1 MIKKVIKLII
11 ILIISII
18 IGNAIYGIYKESKI
32 SNMPNKL
39 TLTRILC
46 VPILIIIY
54 MFPYE
59 MFSINVP
66 VFHIFNADISL
77 VNIVI
82 FVIFSVASMTD
93 LLDGQIARR
102 KKLVT
107 TFGKFADPIAD
118 KLLVNTILLL
128 LASDG
133 TISIIIPI
141 IMVARDIIVDAIRL
155 VAANR
160 QIVVAAKPLGKLK
173 TLTQMIG
180 LCFMLLSDFPFSFF
194 HFPIGS
200 ILIWIACVISVISG
214 IDYFISN
221 KDLLTESI

>member
-1 MIKKVIKLII
+1 MNL
-11 ILIISII
+11 
-18 IGNAIYGIYKESKI
+18 
-32 SNMPNKL
+32 PNKL

-54 MFPYE
+54 MFPYV
-59 MFSINVP
+59 MIGIKVP
-66 VFHIFNADISL
+66 VYHILNADISL

-118 KLLVNTILLL
+118 KLLVNTILML

-141 IMVARDIIVDAIRL
+141 IMIARDTIVDAIRL

-160 QIVVAAKPLGKLK
+160 QVVIAAKPLGKLK

-180 LCFMLLSDFPFSFF
+180 LCFILLSDFPLSFF
-194 HFPIGS
+194 GFPVGS
-200 ILIWIACVISVISG
+200 VLIWAACVISVISG

>member
-1 MIKKVIKLII
+1 MNL
-11 ILIISII
+11 
-18 IGNAIYGIYKESKI
+18 
-32 SNMPNKL
+32 PNKL
-39 TLTRILC
+39 TLTRILL
-46 VPILIIIY
+46 VPILILIY

-59 MFSINVP
+59 SFGIHVP
-66 VFHIFNADISL
+66 VFHVLNADISL
-77 VNIVI
+77 VNIIV

-102 KKLVT
+102 KKMIT

-118 KLLVNTILLL
+118 KLLVNTIFML

-133 TISIIIPI
+133 TVSIIVPI
-141 IMVARDIIVDAIRL
+141 IMISRDTIVDAIRL

-160 QIVVAAKPLGKLK
+160 QVVIAAKPLGKLK
-173 TLTQMIG
+173 TVTQMIG
-180 LCFMLLSDFPFSFF
+180 LCFVLLSDFPFSYFN
-194 HFPIGS
+194 FPIGD
-200 ILIWIACVISVISG
+200 ILIWIACVVSIISG

>member
-1 MIKKVIKLII
+1 MNL
-11 ILIISII
+11 
-18 IGNAIYGIYKESKI
+18 
-32 SNMPNKL
+32 PNKL
-39 TLTRILC
+39 TLTRILF
-46 VPILIIIY
+46 VPILILIY

-59 MFSINVP
+59 AVAIRIP
-66 VFHIFNADISL
+66 VFHVLNADISL

-102 KKLVT
+102 KKLIT

-118 KLLVNTILLL
+118 KLLVNTIFML

-133 TISIIIPI
+133 TVSIIVPI
-141 IMVARDIIVDAIRL
+141 IMISRDTIVDAIRL

-160 QIVVAAKPLGKLK
+160 QVVIAAKPLGKLK
-173 TLTQMIG
+173 TVTQMVG
-180 LCFMLLSDFPFSFF
+180 LCFVLLSDFPFSYFN
-194 HFPIGS
+194 FPIGD
-200 ILIWIACVISVISG
+200 ILIWIACVVSIVSG
-214 IDYFISN
+214 IDYFISH

>member
-1 MIKKVIKLII
+1 MNL
-11 ILIISII
+11 
-18 IGNAIYGIYKESKI
+18 
-32 SNMPNKL
+32 PNKL

-66 VFHIFNADISL
+66 VYHIFNADISL

-180 LCFMLLSDFPFSFF
+180 LCFMLLSDFPLSFF